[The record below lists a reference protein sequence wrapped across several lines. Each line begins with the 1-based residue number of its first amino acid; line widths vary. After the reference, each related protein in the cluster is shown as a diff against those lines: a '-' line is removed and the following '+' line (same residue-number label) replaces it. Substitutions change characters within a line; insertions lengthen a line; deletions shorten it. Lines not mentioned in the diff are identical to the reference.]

1 MVEVINVRAPVS
13 GRPVGTGATTHEKG
27 RVELDEVE
35 AVYKLYPATIPFVNL
50 LATLL
55 HTPKRL
61 SPRSDSRVYFRL
73 TPVYGAELSFARVIF
88 CSRYLLLA
96 FTGILRASIALKFL
110 SALHVTGKRWPEM
123 LDKLVLCQIPCYT
136 EGEDSLRRTIDS
148 LAGLYYD
155 NKRKLLFII
164 CDGNIIGAATTIN
177 YGKVYSGLYEFEGHV
192 VPYMVVVKV
201 GRPTERSRPGNRGKR
216 DSQIQLMHY
225 LNRVHFDAPMS
236 PLELEI
242 YHQMRNVI
250 GIDPAFYEYIFTVD
264 ADTTVTPES
273 LNRFGHKNLVSLGE
287 DRFLTMLLKHF
298 PTFKTKFIPDTVTHT
313 MAPESWR
320 VLFSQ
325 RRRWINSTILPA
337 TVVYL
342 GYLIVAVATGSSSL
356 PLISII
362 MLGITYGLQALIFI
376 IKREFMLVSWM
387 VVYLLSYPVYSFFLP
402 IYSFWCMVDFSWGN
416 ARVVIG
422 DGGSKK
428 VVMND
433 DERFDESMIPL
444 KKFSEYEAEAW
455 KGVSHHSDETGIS
468 KSRSQPR
475 FPPSRQGSPHLSN
488 GGDYYRDMNAMN
500 NSMGSM
506 YKGRQPAM
514 SQFLPPMPF
523 MAGPGSAAGSEYG
536 GTMGMM
542 GPLGYQHTGSVYGM
556 VDPRGTMMG
565 MGGMG
570 MGMRHANG
578 SQTGGFGLLPPGPIG
593 GGGDR
598 RMSTS
603 SMATSVNAFA
613 GPSLNSNPSDEE
625 VFHALRTYL
634 STQD

>member
-1 MVEVINVRAPVS
+1 MAGPVFS
-13 GRPVGTGATTHEKG
+13 TT
-27 RVELDEVE
+27 
-35 AVYKLYPATIPFVNL
+35 
-50 LATLL
+50 
-55 HTPKRL
+55 
-61 SPRSDSRVYFRL
+61 S
-73 TPVYGAELSFARVIF
+73 
-88 CSRYLLLA
+88 
-96 FTGILRASIALKFL
+96 
-110 SALHVTGKRWPEM
+110 
-123 LDKLVLCQIPCYT
+123 
-136 EGEDSLRRTIDS
+136 
-148 LAGLYYD
+148 
-155 NKRKLLFII
+155 
-164 CDGNIIGAATTIN
+164 
-177 YGKVYSGLYEFEGHV
+177 
-192 VPYMVVVKV
+192 
-201 GRPTERSRPGNRGKR
+201 
-216 DSQIQLMHY
+216 
-225 LNRVHFDAPMS
+225 
-236 PLELEI
+236 
-242 YHQMRNVI
+242 
-250 GIDPAFYEYIFTVD
+250 
-264 ADTTVTPES
+264 
-273 LNRFGHKNLVSLGE
+273 
-287 DRFLTMLLKHF
+287 
-298 PTFKTKFIPDTVTHT
+298 
-313 MAPESWR
+313 
-320 VLFSQ
+320 
-325 RRRWINSTILPA
+325 ILPA

-578 SQTGGFGLLPPGPIG
+578 SQTGGFGSGPIG
-593 GGGDR
+593 DGGDR
-598 RMSTS
+598 RLRWRCR
-603 SMATSVNAFA
+603 SMRLQGQV
-613 GPSLNSNPSDEE
+613 
-625 VFHALRTYL
+625 
-634 STQD
+634 